1 MAARYVKTS
10 RLPEMD
16 AIRTLVDSEEHGA
29 GPSLPAELRQ
39 LYGGDLRFPSA
50 KSDRPYVISNFVSTL
65 DGVVTYRIEGKA
77 GGATI
82 SGSDQTDRI
91 IMALLRAAVDAVV
104 VGSNTVHDVGPRA
117 MWIPSGTWPEGKDL
131 LNKYRVDVLHKPEL
145 PLVVIVSGSGRLDL
159 NRAVYRTPRTVIVTT
174 AAGREHLLK
183 AGVERYQS
191 VTVVVLPDVGG
202 KLTPEA
208 ILRMLQDQFGA
219 KIVLHEGGPTLL
231 GEFLAEGLVD
241 ELFLT
246 IAPQISGRL
255 THTVRAGLVMGV
267 EFMPETAPWL
277 ELVSVK
283 QKAGYL
289 YLRYQVGAPRKPGG

>member
-1 MAARYVKTS
+1 
-10 RLPEMD
+10 MD
-16 AIRTLVDSEEHGA
+16 AMRTLVDSDERGM
-29 GPSLPAELRQ
+29 GPSLPAELRD

-50 KSDRPYVISNFVSTL
+50 PPDRPYVISNFVSTL

-77 GGATI
+77 GGSTI
-82 SGSDQTDRI
+82 SGSDATDRI
-91 IMALLRAAVDAVV
+91 IMALLRASVDVVV

-117 MWIPSGTWPEGKDL
+117 TWIPSGTWPEGKDL

-159 NRAVYRTPRTVIVTT
+159 SRAVYRTPRTVIVTT
-174 AAGREHLLK
+174 ATGREQLVK
-183 AGVERYQS
+183 AGVQQLKT
-191 VTVVVLPDVGG
+191 VTVIALPDVGG

-208 ILRMLQDQFGA
+208 ILRMLQEQFDA
-219 KIVLHEGGPTLL
+219 RIVLHEGGPTLL

-277 ELVSVK
+277 ELLSAK
-283 QKAGYL
+283 QKAEYL
-289 YLRYQVGAPRKPGG
+289 YLRYRVGPPRNRKGPAEDQ

>member
-1 MAARYVKTS
+1 
-10 RLPEMD
+10 MD
-16 AIRTLVDSEEHGA
+16 AIRTLVDSDERGM
-29 GPSLPAELRQ
+29 GPSLPAELRDF
-39 LYGGDLRFPSA
+39 YGGDLRFPA
-50 KSDRPYVISNFVSTL
+50 APPDRPYVISNFVSTL

-77 GGATI
+77 GGSTI
-82 SGSDQTDRI
+82 SGSDPTDRI
-91 IMALLRAAVDAVV
+91 IMALLRASVDAVV

-131 LNKYRVDVLHKPEL
+131 LNRYRVDVLKKPEL

-159 NRAVYRTPRTVIVTT
+159 NRAVYRTPRTIIVTT
-174 AAGREHLLK
+174 QAGREQLVE
-183 AGVERYQS
+183 AGVEGLPS

-208 ILRMLQDQFGA
+208 ILRMLQEQFGA
-219 KIVLHEGGPTLL
+219 RIVLHEGGPTLL
-231 GEFLAEGLVD
+231 GEFLAEGLID

-267 EFMPETAPWL
+267 EFMPETAAWL
-277 ELVSVK
+277 ELLSLK
-283 QKAGYL
+283 QKAEYL
-289 YLRYQVGAPRKPGG
+289 YLRYRVGPPRKPSAAAEGQ